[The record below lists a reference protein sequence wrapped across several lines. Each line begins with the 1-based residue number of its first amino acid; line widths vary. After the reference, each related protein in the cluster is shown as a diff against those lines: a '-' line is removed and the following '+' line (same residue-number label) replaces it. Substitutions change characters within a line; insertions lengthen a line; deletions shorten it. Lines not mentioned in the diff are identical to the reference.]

1 MRIGAMKR
9 TAIIAGVLALGL
21 VAAAHAETIVPLRAT
36 EATRKKAFIK
46 TTHDHPLTTVAA
58 NRDVQIVV
66 TTDAIMHS
74 CCMPPWLVVS
84 GKVTNVTAKPI
95 NYVKLVFSFRNASG
109 KTVYTDD
116 VYNLKAA
123 SMNDDEQ
130 VRRILNEKPH
140 FVPLPPGAS
149 DKFTYQIPM
158 PMLPRYAKV
167 EVTPTVPAP

>member
-1 MRIGAMKR
+1 MKK
-9 TAIIAGVLALGL
+9 TAIVAGILALGL
-21 VAAAHAETIVPLRAT
+21 VAAAHAETIVPLRAS
-36 EATRKKAFIK
+36 EATQKKAFIK

-58 NRDVQIVV
+58 SRDVKVVV

-84 GKVTNVTAKPI
+84 GKVTNVTDKPI
-95 NYVKLVFSFRNASG
+95 NYVKLVFSFRNSKG
-109 KTVYTDD
+109 KTVYTDSQ
-116 VYNLKAA
+116 YNLKAA

-130 VRRILNEKPH
+130 VQRILNEKPH
-140 FVPLPPGAS
+140 FVPLPPGSS

-167 EVTPTVPAP
+167 ELMPTVPNQ